1 MAFSKIQS
9 FLLRELSN
17 NIMKRKKK
25 LIQFIIKKGLM
36 IIWTGNSIYVLMIFA
51 LMSCKSDNHWELPSD
66 SSSID
71 QVIDSILIKHE
82 KEISKDLLNFKID
95 VSKNYTLR
103 GNIKNDLKIGW
114 WVFNGINDSIKID
127 YLNLDNE
134 SFKNQ
139 IIFYDKGTIDRNRS
153 KFYKVRRN
161 TYNKDSLNYRIYYF
175 VPMLS
180 KNNQDYKIFYGLTK
194 GKNILLKNESFG
206 KVKDEFIQF
215 DIIIPSYKMCDDCIF
230 KMMLTQ
236 TVYVESEER
245 IIINHSFISDTIK
258 QK

>member
-1 MAFSKIQS
+1 
-9 FLLRELSN
+9 
-17 NIMKRKKK
+17 MKRKKK

-139 IIFYDKGTIDRNRS
+139 IIFYDKGTIDRDRKS
-153 KFYKVRRN
+153 TR
-161 TYNKDSLNYRIYYF
+161 LNSSH
-175 VPMLS
+175 VA
-180 KNNQDYKIFYGLTK
+180 
-194 GKNILLKNESFG
+194 
-206 KVKDEFIQF
+206 V
-215 DIIIPSYKMCDDCIF
+215 SYA
-230 KMMLTQ
+230 
-236 TVYVESEER
+236 
-245 IIINHSFISDTIK
+245 
-258 QK
+258 

>member
-9 FLLRELSN
+9 FLLRGLSN

-103 GNIKNDLKIGW
+103 GDIKNDLKIGW